1 MTTMM
6 TTLRWWW
13 WSEDGTDV
21 NDDYDADNDDE
32 GEYTEGGGE
41 AKFKAGNSL
50 LSLSG
55 ETHAASKA

>member
-1 MTTMM
+1 MITTMM

-13 WSEDGTDV
+13 FEDGTDD
-21 NDDYDADNDDE
+21 NDDYDADND
-32 GEYTEGGGE
+32 GEDYTEEDGK

-55 ETHAASKA
+55 ETHAASEA